1 MIRRGTRLA
10 QRWPC
15 TRLAQRLYC
24 SSPPIAVPS
33 LGSTPKTADGAKQ
46 LYDEWA
52 STYDAALESWGYPV
66 PPRVAEVLTSLG
78 QTDASRILDLGCGTG
93 LSGAALR
100 TAGLGTKGGVV
111 GTDIS
116 NESLEISRAKGL
128 YADVCWADLE
138 QPLPFDAES
147 FDAIACVGVLSYV
160 QSFDSLFPELA
171 RVLKPHG
178 VFVTSHR
185 TSLWD
190 EDERGCQTAANALVA
205 AGAWT
210 IESIGAPEAYM
221 PNNPDPIESA
231 KTIRLLVFRRTS
243 TAL

>member
-1 MIRRGTRLA
+1 
-10 QRWPC
+10 
-15 TRLAQRLYC
+15 LYC

-128 YADVCWADLE
+128 YA
-138 QPLPFDAES
+138 Q
-147 FDAIACVGVLSYV
+147 
-160 QSFDSLFPELA
+160 ELTGTV
-171 RVLKPHG
+171 R
-178 VFVTSHR
+178 S
-185 TSLWD
+185 
-190 EDERGCQTAANALVA
+190 ERGKCPQPTGRPCFAPLVLIAAPLR
-205 AGAWT
+205 T
-210 IESIGAPEAYM
+210 C
-221 PNNPDPIESA
+221 
-231 KTIRLLVFRRTS
+231 RLSCR
-243 TAL
+243 